1 MELGGGDPR
10 VVLIGGTGWLR
21 PVYGVDRWNRMV
33 ETRGGADWWVV
44 GRRWL
49 DAGGQMDG
57 DNANLVESSG
67 GGNFLVNNIVT

>member
-1 MELGGGDPR
+1 MKQDGGDPG
-10 VVLIGGTGWLR
+10 VVLIGGTGWWR
-21 PVYGVDRWNRMV
+21 PGVKADRWN
-33 ETRGGADWWVV
+33 WVV

-49 DAGGQMDG
+49 EAGGQMDG